1 MDWTKY
7 LERIYYDP
15 KHPASYSS
23 PKKLL
28 KAIRAEG
35 KQDISLGK
43 IKKWLSGQDTYMMHR
58 PSRKKFTRNKVVV
71 DAMDEL
77 WDMDL
82 IDMTYMSKYNDG
94 YLFILAIVD
103 IFSRYAWVV
112 LIKSKKAVDV
122 LRGLNLLFDSTVR
135 RPITIR
141 SDKGSEFVN
150 KTVARFFEDN
160 AILHSVTQNE
170 VKANYV
176 ERWIK
181 TLKGRLSRYFQDK
194 NTFAYLKILPDIVNS
209 YNHTYHRS
217 IKRTPAS
224 VTEQNQLD
232 LWQQMYVEP
241 YIPKKKVV
249 KKEKKKK
256 NLFRYKVG
264 DTVRIS
270 HLRNVF
276 TTGEVFTITSRLMRN
291 AISVYKVKVY
301 AGEDIR
307 GTFYQL
313 ELQRV
318 DLDSKK
324 IVQDRKGVEEE
335 GSRKKRRIPHSLEKL
350 AQKVR

>member
-23 PKKLL
+23 PYKLL

-35 KQDISLGK
+35 KWDISLGK
-43 IKKWLSGQDTYMMHR
+43 IKKWLSGQDTYTMHR

-82 IDMTYMSKYNDG
+82 IDMSYVSKYNDG
-94 YLFILAIVD
+94 YLFILVIVD
-103 IFSRYAWVV
+103 IFSRYAWAVP
-112 LIKSKKAVDV
+112 IKSKKAVDV
-122 LRGLNLLFDSTVR
+122 LRGLHLLFDSTER

-160 AILHSVTQNE
+160 SILHSVTQNE

-209 YNHTYHRS
+209 YNHTYH
-217 IKRTPAS
+217 
-224 VTEQNQLD
+224 
-232 LWQQMYVEP
+232 
-241 YIPKKKVV
+241 
-249 KKEKKKK
+249 
-256 NLFRYKVG
+256 
-264 DTVRIS
+264 
-270 HLRNVF
+270 
-276 TTGEVFTITSRLMRN
+276 
-291 AISVYKVKVY
+291 
-301 AGEDIR
+301 
-307 GTFYQL
+307 
-313 ELQRV
+313 
-318 DLDSKK
+318 
-324 IVQDRKGVEEE
+324 
-335 GSRKKRRIPHSLEKL
+335 
-350 AQKVR
+350 